1 VSAMA
6 FRVKAGLKA
15 IILTVSRVFPA
26 HMAKHKHKHEEEE
39 YAGPSKSQLKRDSAA
54 LQDLGRELAELGKE
68 RLAKVPIDEDL
79 RDAVKDYQRFTAH
92 EAKRRQLQYIG
103 RLMRNVD
110 PEPVRAAL
118 DAFRGVSAV
127 ETARMHKLEAL
138 RTRLL
143 EDEKTL
149 HEIAERHPGVDLQQ
163 LRVMRRNALKE
174 KELNK
179 PPRAYRELFRV
190 LRELETGSAGSEDFE
205 DFDDESEAEE

>member
-1 VSAMA
+1 
-6 FRVKAGLKA
+6 
-15 IILTVSRVFPA
+15 
-26 HMAKHKHKHEEEE
+26 MAKHKHKHEEEE